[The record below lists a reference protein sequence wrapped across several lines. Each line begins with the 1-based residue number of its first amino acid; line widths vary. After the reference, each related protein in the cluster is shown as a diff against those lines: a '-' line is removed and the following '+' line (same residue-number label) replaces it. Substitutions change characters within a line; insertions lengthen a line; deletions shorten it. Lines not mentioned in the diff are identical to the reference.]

1 MDSPIRSIS
10 LRLLGTI
17 EAGFP
22 SPAEEEL
29 SDTLRID
36 EWLIENREA
45 TFMLKPENNA
55 MIGAGII
62 AGDLVLLDRSRTP
75 KDGDIVLAE
84 VDDVSALRYFRKRGS
99 RVYLEAAHGF
109 PISTEK
115 FYTIDDRSS
124 HATKSDR
131 TVIVWHLARS

>member
-1 MDSPIRSIS
+1 MHTPTLSTP

-17 EAGFP
+17 EAGWP

-45 TFMLKPENNA
+45 TFMLKPSNNA
-55 MIGAGII
+55 MIGAGIL

-84 VDDVSALRYFRKRGS
+84 VDDTRAMRYYRKRGS
-99 RVYLEAAHGF
+99 RVYLEAAHPKYQPIF
-109 PISTEK
+109 PQHQLKVE
-115 FYTIDDRSS
+115 
-124 HATKSDR
+124 AVVVA
-131 TVIVWHLARS
+131 VIRKYY

>member
-1 MDSPIRSIS
+1 MDTPTPSIS

-29 SDTLRID
+29 SDTLRLD

-45 TFMLKPENNA
+45 TFMLKAPNNS

-62 AGDLVLLDRSRTP
+62 AGDLILLDRSRTP

-84 VDDVSALRYFRKRGS
+84 IDRVSTMRRFRKQGRK
-99 RVYLEAAHGF
+99 VWLEAAH
-109 PISTEK
+109 PNYKPLIPQEQVMVT
-115 FYTIDDRSS
+115 
-124 HATKSDR
+124 AVVVA
-131 TVIVWHLARS
+131 VIRKY

>member
-1 MDSPIRSIS
+1 MDSPTLPIS
-10 LRLLGTI
+10 FRLLGVI

-29 SDTLRID
+29 SDTLKIE

-45 TFMLKPENNA
+45 TFMLKAPNDS
-55 MIGAGII
+55 MIGAGLI

-99 RVYLEAAHGF
+99 RVYLEASNPRYQPMVPH
-109 PISTEK
+109 EQL
-115 FYTIDDRSS
+115 
-124 HATKSDR
+124 
-131 TVIVWHLARS
+131 TVTAVVVAVIRKY